1 MMNKFIIFF
10 SFFLIGLNTANADV
24 IRLSEPVQKDAT
36 SETYGEPLSTMPQDV
51 ELKTLLTSPE
61 EYLNKSFS
69 VSTQVAQV
77 CQKKGCFFIAQAGS
91 EIIRVAFKDYGFFVP
106 TDIGGKTVTLVGE
119 LIAHERTAKQAK
131 HFSKD
136 LDQKST
142 LESGLTYEIVASSV
156 RIPID

>member
-1 MMNKFIIFF
+1 MTNKALLFFILSI
-10 SFFLIGLNTANADV
+10 IGLSTANADV

-36 SETYGEPLSTMPQDV
+36 SETYGEPLSTMPQAV
-51 ELKTLLTSPE
+51 ELKVLLTSPE
-61 EYLNKSFS
+61 EHLNKPFS
-69 VSTQVAQV
+69 VTTPVAKV

-119 LIAHERTAKQAK
+119 LIAHQRTAKQAK

-136 LDQKST
+136 LDENSG
-142 LESGLTYEIVASSV
+142 LESGFTYEIVATSV
-156 RIPID
+156 RIPIN

>member
-1 MMNKFIIFF
+1 MINKAILFF
-10 SFFLIGLNTANADV
+10 TLTIAGLSAATADV

-36 SETYGEPLSTMPQDV
+36 SETFGEPLSTMPQAI
-51 ELKTLLTSPE
+51 ELEMLLTSPE
-61 EYLNKSFS
+61 ENLSKPFS
-69 VSTQVAQV
+69 VTTKVAKV

-91 EIIRVAFKDYGFFVP
+91 EIVRVAFKDYGFFVP

-136 LDQKST
+136 LDENSA
-142 LESGLTYEIVASSV
+142 LESGLTYEIVATSV